1 MAQLTYGYDIPKG
14 VAGGKVDLACD
25 EVVTRLNEAEDG
37 VMKFG
42 MGAVVGTSAGSSVKV
57 PAAKTDVF
65 EGVVLYLPNTEQ
77 DMNGNVVVKKDVSL
91 GIVKH
96 GKVWVRLATDV
107 TPTYGAEAYVV
118 ATGADAGCFTTSAED
133 NIKTTAKFGNL
144 VDGSIAVI
152 EL

>member
-1 MAQLTYGYDIPKG
+1 MAQLEYGYSIPKG

-37 VMKFG
+37 KMKYG

-57 PAAKTDVF
+57 PAAASDVF

-77 DMNGNVVVKKDVSL
+77 DMNGKVVVKKDASL

-107 TPTYGAEAYVV
+107 TPTYGADVYVV
-118 ATGADAGCFTTSAED
+118 ATGTEAGYFTTASEG
-133 NIKTTAKFGNL
+133 NIKTGAKFGNL